1 MKAQTLSKSAPDRN
15 FGACFR
21 RSIGTSLLAAVCSL
35 TWLAGCASTGSK
47 PATGSATATI
57 GPNGE
62 VIPAGGVTTLR
73 EVESYR
79 VTDPEPPR
87 VADEELDRIPV
98 EINEKVEQWLRY
110 FQGRGR
116 PHMERYLSRSSRY
129 SKLMKRILR
138 ENGLPEDLIYIALIE
153 SGFNQKATS
162 HASAVGYWQFIRGTG
177 KRYGMEINALVDERR
192 DPVLSTQAAAE
203 YYKALYSI
211 FGSWYLA
218 MASYNVGENRVQRE
232 ITNHKTRD
240 FWELVRKRRLPKE
253 TMNYVP
259 KYIAAKLI
267 GNDPVKYGFTDIE
280 WEDPVEFELVRIDN
294 PVNLRIMA
302 EKMKID
308 YEVFKQ
314 INPKFRG
321 EIAPTK
327 TSGILELRVPLGQSA
342 VAMVAAR
349 ESLVDKVE
357 FIADAGE
364 TKTHRIRRGESLA
377 TVAKKYKTT
386 VAWIREVNDLG
397 GRRKLRIGQRIQV
410 PDRSRRPTPD
420 VRTVIAKRDQAP
432 GQSGLPTVAGVTTPP
447 VAVATP
453 APTSVAGAPM
463 ATEAT
468 TAAAAAVVVAEGSG
482 DSQAQEP
489 ASQKTEIVT
498 ERGVYYVVQPGD
510 SLYSIA
516 QEYDSSVKELKK
528 MNKIKRGSLLKVG
541 AKILV
546 PKDDRLPEEPT
557 GNTTPDANAQ
567 QVQPSA
573 VEESEADQS
582 PDSSLKNEAQNAN
595 VVTEQPRLN
604 LPPTVGRAVG
614 TPRVA
619 APPRNATT
627 TVRDPGAAGSRVHVV
642 QQGDNLFRIAKKY
655 RTSMKAIQTQN
666 SLRNATQLSVGR
678 RIVIPD

>member
-1 MKAQTLSKSAPDRN
+1 LKTQTLLKSAPDRY

-47 PATGSATATI
+47 PASGSATATI

-62 VIPAGGVTTLR
+62 VIPAGGVTPLR

-302 EKMKID
+302 DKMKID

-377 TVAKKYKTT
+377 TVARKYKTT

-420 VRTVIAKRDQAP
+420 VRTVVAKREQTPTA
-432 GQSGLPTVAGVTTPP
+432 PTVAVPAP
-447 VAVATP
+447 ASQPAAVVTP

-463 ATEAT
+463 ATDAT
-468 TAAAAAVVVAEGSG
+468 KAAPAAVVAAEVSS
-482 DSQAQEP
+482 DRQAQEP

-528 MNKIKRGSLLKVG
+528 MNKIKRGRLLKVG

-557 GNTTPDANAQ
+557 GSTTPDANAQ
-567 QVQPSA
+567 QVQPSN
-573 VEESEADQS
+573 VEETETDQS
-582 PDSSLKNEAQNAN
+582 PDSSVKTEAQNSN
-595 VVTEQPRLN
+595 VATEQSR
-604 LPPTVGRAVG
+604 PTSQPIVGRQLGA
-614 TPRVA
+614 PRIA
-619 APPRNATT
+619 TPPRSSSTT
-627 TVRDPGAAGSRVHVV
+627 LRDPSAAGSRVHVV
-642 QQGDNLFRIAKKY
+642 KRGDNLFRIAKKY
-655 RTSMKAIQTQN
+655 GTSMKAIQSQN
-666 SLRNATQLSVGR
+666 SLRSAAELAVGR
-678 RIVIPD
+678 RLVIPE